1 MEHVKAV
8 TAMPLLVPPAEY
20 VIADETARFGPV
32 AARIAELVLARDFGS
47 EELTQ
52 LLVAAQ
58 ILLHRTRSAGGPA
71 DTTAAMDALLAQDV
85 GAKMFAPC
93 TEALYSVDACHDMTT
108 EARTIVYSSTASLCF
123 LTSRFPNHPNL
134 APLIGRVFGPKPK
147 DDEWLVKTGFPE
159 AMALLENA
167 AAHPVLR
174 MFALGPFVTLGVE
187 EASDAILEDLFVT
200 SDHME
205 RIITAVLSLAPHLA
219 DPLAPAATICSPQ
232 PSAASLVND
241 YPSPLAVLMF
251 HVTNA
256 LARRRLQGEAG
267 QLLLGRFAEKCVSS
281 GLVALALTFVRAFQQ
296 LPSAAEG
303 ATFMCFPYIFLQQV
317 ALMPGGRE
325 LVFSEIRVRDCS
337 PQQLHSALMSAMQR
351 GHEVQKA
358 WNIMD
363 VSLRAA
369 MALGCLF
376 GTEEADDA
384 DEGRSVTVPEQVV
397 DRLVTMLFNILQG
410 KDPSSPATC
419 LDILHIL
426 SVSDANTNRLVM
438 ANVLDAIVLALT
450 QGVDAMEDWA
460 GVMKYP
466 VSPCRE
472 GCASLLLNLA
482 LSDKTVEAV
491 RAHSELQVAIQKA
504 LDDVKNLSAKTKQRL
519 NDAAF
524 RIKLSVQPVQ
534 PQASPRKSTASQ
546 HIMLSYCWA
555 QQKQVLKIR
564 QALGKRQYKIWLDVE
579 QMSGS
584 TGKID
589 LLDSE
594 ATLT

>member
-1 MEHVKAV
+1 MPSRRPPKKTQHNDKFWEVPGGGLGEEGEGPCQRRLAEL
-8 TAMPLLVPPAEY
+8 PLLGLCWGAYGE
-20 VIADETARFGPV
+20 
-32 AARIAELVLARDFGS
+32 GS
-47 EELTQ
+47 PG
-52 LLVAAQ
+52 V
-58 ILLHRTRSAGGPA
+58 HVWVS
-71 DTTAAMDALLAQDV
+71 LLA
-85 GAKMFAPC
+85 
-93 TEALYSVDACHDMTT
+93 AC
-108 EARTIVYSSTASLCF
+108 
-123 LTSRFPNHPNL
+123 
-134 APLIGRVFGPKPK
+134 RV
-147 DDEWLVKTGFPE
+147 
-159 AMALLENA
+159 
-167 AAHPVLR
+167 R
-174 MFALGPFVTLGVE
+174 
-187 EASDAILEDLFVT
+187 
-200 SDHME
+200 
-205 RIITAVLSLAPHLA
+205 SLA
-219 DPLAPAATICSPQ
+219 
-232 PSAASLVND
+232 
-241 YPSPLAVLMF
+241 
-251 HVTNA
+251 
-256 LARRRLQGEAG
+256 
-267 QLLLGRFAEKCVSS
+267 
-281 GLVALALTFVRAFQQ
+281 
-296 LPSAAEG
+296 
-303 ATFMCFPYIFLQQV
+303 
-317 ALMPGGRE
+317 
-325 LVFSEIRVRDCS
+325 
-337 PQQLHSALMSAMQR
+337 
-351 GHEVQKA
+351 
-358 WNIMD
+358 
-363 VSLRAA
+363 
-369 MALGCLF
+369 
-376 GTEEADDA
+376 
-384 DEGRSVTVPEQVV
+384 
-397 DRLVTMLFNILQG
+397 LQG

-589 LLDSE
+589 ILDSE